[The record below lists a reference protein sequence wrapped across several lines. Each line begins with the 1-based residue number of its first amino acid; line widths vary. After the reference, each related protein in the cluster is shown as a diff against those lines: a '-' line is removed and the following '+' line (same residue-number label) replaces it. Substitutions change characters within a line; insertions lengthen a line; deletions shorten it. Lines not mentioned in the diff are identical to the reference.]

1 MLWGDK
7 NSNFIFWISVF
18 PWAIPQIHL
27 CLYACVCSPSLS
39 PQLYQWPLS
48 LTDFLSSK
56 STSVDILMSISILP
70 AMSFVPAIFVL
81 ILIPERVSKQK
92 YLQFISRVKLVF
104 YWLSNFV
111 WDMVGIWSMAALQ
124 TSLRALGWMEELLV
138 ITRKCSSWSQDWKRK
153 RQRQLYTFVSL
164 KTVLSTELIS
174 H

>member
-1 MLWGDK
+1 
-7 NSNFIFWISVF
+7 
-18 PWAIPQIHL
+18 
-27 CLYACVCSPSLS
+27 
-39 PQLYQWPLS
+39 
-48 LTDFLSSK
+48 
-56 STSVDILMSISILP
+56 MSISILP

-138 ITRKCSSWSQDWKRK
+138 ITRKCSSWSQD
-153 RQRQLYTFVSL
+153 
-164 KTVLSTELIS
+164 
-174 H
+174 